1 MVTKVQSW
9 GNSQGLRLSKQVL
22 ADAHVSVGDDV
33 DVAVRDGVIV
43 VTPVKRT
50 RGKVSL
56 AELIAQIPKNYKPE
70 ETAWGA
76 PVGREVW

>member
-22 ADAHVSVGDDV
+22 ADAHVSLGDDV

-43 VTPVKRT
+43 VTPIKRT
-50 RGKVSL
+50 RRKVSL
-56 AELIAQIPKNYKPE
+56 RKLVARIPKNYKPE
-70 ETAWGA
+70 ETDWGTR
-76 PVGREVW
+76 VGREAW

>member
-43 VTPVKRT
+43 VTPVKRA
-50 RGKVSL
+50 RGNVSL
-56 AELIAQIPKNYKPE
+56 RGLVARIPKDYRPE
-70 ETAWGA
+70 EADWGT
-76 PVGREVW
+76 PVGREAW

>member
-50 RGKVSL
+50 RGTASL
-56 AELIAQIPKNYKPE
+56 AKLVAQIPKNYKPE
-70 ETAWGA
+70 ETDWAS

>member
-22 ADAHVSVGDDV
+22 EDACISVGDNV

-50 RGKVSL
+50 RRKVSL
-56 AELIAQIPKNYKPE
+56 RKLVARIPKDYKPE
-70 ETAWGA
+70 EADWGS